1 MSAYNMNVVGEFKA
15 TVDYGRLNFNLLPLN
30 HSQNIEDV
38 IALAETKTG
47 REMAVIILCN
57 NKVLREMMQDIGKH
71 INKDRRVWNKVP
83 IKAISAKQKDWQTR
97 VVGFMCDVWVF
108 AEKGISE
115 DKTSWIPELYGTRA
129 KL

>member
-1 MSAYNMNVVGEFKA
+1 MSTYTMNVVGDFRESF
-15 TVDYGRLNFNLLPLN
+15 DFSLLNFRLSPLN

-38 IALAETKTG
+38 FALAETKTG

-57 NKVLREMMQDIGKH
+57 NKVLREIMQDIGRK
-71 INKDRRVWNKVP
+71 INKDRRVWDKAP

-115 DKTSWIPELYGTRA
+115 DQTNWIPELYGTRA